1 MAEGPMLV
9 GRSYGGGLTS
19 VRWVEWMA
27 HGENNDAARDVLEGI
42 ARTDREDDDQNDSD
56 SQ

>member
-19 VRWVEWMA
+19 VRWAEWLSDSP
-27 HGENNDAARDVLEGI
+27 NNDRARDVLESVERI
-42 ARTDREDDDQNDSD
+42 ETNEEDDQDA
-56 SQ
+56 